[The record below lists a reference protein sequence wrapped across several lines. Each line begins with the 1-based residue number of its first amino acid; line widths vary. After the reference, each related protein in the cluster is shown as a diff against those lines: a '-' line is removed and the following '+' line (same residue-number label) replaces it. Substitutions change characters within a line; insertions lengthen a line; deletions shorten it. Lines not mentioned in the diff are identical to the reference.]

1 MGFVRLKH
9 TQVEWILKRKEIVPI
24 TQRDN
29 RDNKGKLYQ
38 EIIKRTL
45 NIDFTTKVDVNLY
58 LFSSEN
64 SRTYVKS
71 EY

>member
-9 TQVEWILKRKEIVPI
+9 TQVEWILKRKEIVQI